1 MINKKTSVL
10 ETYSLI
16 LIDMLA
22 VIFSFLIARLFR
34 FSATGVQ
41 SVDTD
46 REYLVCVI
54 VLIISILY
62 GVFTEYNREFFTR
75 GYFVEFVAIF
85 KYELVLLLMFGATV
99 FLIQG

>member
-41 SVDTD
+41 SVDT
-46 REYLVCVI
+46 EN
-54 VLIISILY
+54 ILC
-62 GVFTEYNREFFTR
+62 
-75 GYFVEFVAIF
+75 A
-85 KYELVLLLMFGATV
+85 LSSLLLAFYMVYLLNITEN
-99 FLIQG
+99 FLQEAILLNLLRYSNTSSFFY

>member
-41 SVDTD
+41 SVDTE

-62 GVFTEYNREFFTR
+62 LLSITESFLQEAIMLNLLRYSNTSSFF
-75 GYFVEFVAIF
+75 Y
-85 KYELVLLLMFGATV
+85 
-99 FLIQG
+99 

>member
-54 VLIISILY
+54 VLIILLNLLRYSN
-62 GVFTEYNREFFTR
+62 TNSFF
-75 GYFVEFVAIF
+75 Y
-85 KYELVLLLMFGATV
+85 
-99 FLIQG
+99 